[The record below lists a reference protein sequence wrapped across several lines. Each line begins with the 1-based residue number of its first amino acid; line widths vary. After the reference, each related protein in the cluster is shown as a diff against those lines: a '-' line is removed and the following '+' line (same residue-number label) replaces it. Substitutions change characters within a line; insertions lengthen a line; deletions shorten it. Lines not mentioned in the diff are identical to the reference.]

1 MNRSKTKTGLGAL
14 KTYGISLVILVG
26 VLVLVLQGLSAAA
39 KASYDEELRMLERSI
54 WKGVVSCYAVEGF
67 YPESVDYLIE
77 NYGIRVDD
85 AKFVVH
91 YSIFGSNIMPDI
103 DIREVKS

>member
-1 MNRSKTKTGLGAL
+1 MKRSKTKTSLGAI
-14 KTYGISLVILVG
+14 KTYGISLVILVAMIFM
-26 VLVLVLQGLSAAA
+26 VLQGLSAAA
-39 KASYDEELRMLERSI
+39 EASYGEELRMLESNI
-54 WKGVVSCYAVEGF
+54 WKSVVSCYAVEGF

-77 NYGIRVDD
+77 NYGLRVD
-85 AKFVVH
+85 ASKFVVH